1 MKIEDLIRDT
11 ERDMQS
17 AREAAERIL
26 KEVELQGRSN
36 LTEAEDATTE
46 ALFTRMENARH
57 RLSSLRELKAE
68 EDAQES
74 RLNQVR
80 TTGAGRS
87 AFNGEFRP
95 GQLYGAGG
103 NYRDAEPVLWR
114 NEDGS
119 NAVVPRGQR
128 FSDHPVVQRALQ
140 QTAERDRHVTGMHG
154 NFGQFLRAMST
165 TSGSAIVPTVWS
177 NDVIDLAR
185 NSTVVF
191 QAGAQLVPMGAK
203 TVQIGRLNQ
212 DPTASFRAEG
222 NPVTA
227 SDPAFDFVQLVATS
241 LNCLVV
247 ASVEFLQDAPNAGT
261 LMTEAI
267 GKRMALEID
276 KAALFGQMTTGNE
289 GFSLASP
296 YPKGV
301 LKNLVDNASGQVL
314 GAATNGTAQ
323 TAATPW
329 NEVISTFYQVKTQN
343 ENPGAFV
350 SNDKL
355 VQQYGSMYDT
365 TNQPLRHP
373 AIVDTVPWLTTNAI
387 PSFTSGTM
395 TSRATDLFIGDWS
408 QLLVGQRMELEI
420 RSLTE
425 RYAEN
430 GQVAFLAYWRGDVQV
445 ARPKAFAV
453 YRYLQGA

>member
-1 MKIEDLIRDT
+1 
-11 ERDMQS
+11 
-17 AREAAERIL
+17 
-26 KEVELQGRSN
+26 
-36 LTEAEDATTE
+36 
-46 ALFTRMENARH
+46 
-57 RLSSLRELKAE
+57 
-68 EDAQES
+68 
-74 RLNQVR
+74 
-80 TTGAGRS
+80 
-87 AFNGEFRP
+87 
-95 GQLYGAGG
+95 
-103 NYRDAEPVLWR
+103 
-114 NEDGS
+114 
-119 NAVVPRGQR
+119 
-128 FSDHPVVQRALQ
+128 
-140 QTAERDRHVTGMHG
+140 
-154 NFGQFLRAMST
+154 
-165 TSGSAIVPTVWS
+165 
-177 NDVIDLAR
+177 
-185 NSTVVF
+185 
-191 QAGAQLVPMGAK
+191 
-203 TVQIGRLNQ
+203 
-212 DPTASFRAEG
+212 
-222 NPVTA
+222 
-227 SDPAFDFVQLVATS
+227 
-241 LNCLVV
+241 
-247 ASVEFLQDAPNAGT
+247 
-261 LMTEAI
+261 MTEAI